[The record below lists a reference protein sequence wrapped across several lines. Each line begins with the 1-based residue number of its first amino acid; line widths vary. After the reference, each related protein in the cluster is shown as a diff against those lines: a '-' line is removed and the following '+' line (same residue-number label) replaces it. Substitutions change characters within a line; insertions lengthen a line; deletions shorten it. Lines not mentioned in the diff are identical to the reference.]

1 MDNENRT
8 LVMIPMDKDQTPVE
22 PHIPGTYVV
31 GYIDGSEEE
40 VEETLNACAQAETNA
55 RMENAWIMV
64 LGMTFAPMKANPQ
77 DERQFNPQLP
87 LNHPSQPEMKM
98 ALKHALS
105 VMPLTQMDHSTGLT
119 YSMPV
124 KNRHW
129 VYPKGSMIQDL
140 ESQFEMTRRQLT
152 EGRTGIGIA
161 GPEALRRLDQQNR
174 PS

>member
-1 MDNENRT
+1 MNDRT
-8 LVMIPMDKDQTPVE
+8 LVMIPMSKDHTPVE

-31 GYIDGSEEE
+31 GYIAGTESD
-40 VEETLNACAQAETNA
+40 VEETLNACAQAETNV
-55 RMENAWIMV
+55 RIENAYLVV
-64 LGMTFAPMKANPQ
+64 LGITFAPMKANPH

-87 LNHPSQPEMKM
+87 MGHPAQPEMKL

-105 VMPLTQMDHSTGLT
+105 MMPLTQMDHSMGLT

-124 KNRHW
+124 KNMHW

-140 ESQFEMTRRQLT
+140 ESQMELTRKQLT
-152 EGRTGIGIA
+152 ESRSGVTVA
-161 GPEALRRLDQQNR
+161 SAEALARLNQQNR